1 MRWRRSCN
9 TAPERGSVT
18 VMVVVMAIALVA
30 TIGLAVDGGMM
41 WATKGQ
47 VTTLSAEAARAA
59 ADQLSITSIDTGS
72 QPALDTT
79 SAEQAAAAFLNEPGG
94 QGATIDA
101 VSFPSPSSVCVT
113 VSKQR
118 STLILSIVGLTHY
131 TATSTSCAR
140 PEEGA

>member
-1 MRWRRSCN
+1 MSKELGGNER
-9 TAPERGSVT
+9 AERGSVT
-18 VMVVVMAIALVA
+18 VMVVIMAIALVA

-59 ADQLSITSIDTGS
+59 ADELSLSSIDTGH
-72 QPALDTT
+72 QPRLAEGR
-79 SAEQAAAAFLNEPGG
+79 AEQAAVGFLKEPGG
-94 QGATIDA
+94 NGATIDS
-101 VSFPSPSSVCVT
+101 VSFPTSSSVCVT
-113 VSKQR
+113 VSKER
-118 STLILSIVGLTHY
+118 STLILSIVGLRTY